1 MGKYWEIDENTMG
14 TRKTPNTPT
23 LPQKK
28 EKKNLGTWVHAASPH
43 WLQECFGP
51 PIFLSFLA

>member
-1 MGKYWEIDENTMG
+1 MGTYWELDGNTMG
-14 TRKTPNTPT
+14 TRKTPQRPHFTT
-23 LPQKK
+23 K

-43 WLQECFGP
+43 WLQECFGL

>member
-1 MGKYWEIDENTMG
+1 METQWELE
-14 TRKTPNTPT
+14 KPLNTPT

-28 EKKNLGTWVHAASPH
+28 KKNLGTWVHAASPH
-43 WLQECFGP
+43 WLQECFGL